1 MIKSLPEWLDPS
13 VWIKYAESNNLDA
26 IEKAIK
32 SDNPTEKDLALM
44 LSPHAQ
50 HFIELMAQRAK
61 TLTQRHFGKTI
72 SLYTPLYLSNYCNG
86 GCLYCGIAADR
97 QATRSVLNTTQLEKE
112 LKAITDS
119 GLDEIVL
126 LTGERMPEADVNYIK
141 EAIEICA
148 NKISSIN
155 IEVFPMLENEYRE
168 LATAGCTSVTLYQET
183 YDPIIY
189 DQVHRWG
196 DKRDFFKRLDA
207 PDRALKGGLRNVG
220 LGALLG
226 LSDPTFD
233 MLCLY
238 RHAKYIIKNFWQ
250 AGVTLSFPR
259 IKPQMGEFKANY
271 EVNESMLS
279 QYIFAFRICL
289 PNVPLLLS
297 TREPEYMR
305 DGLAGLGISKMSVA
319 SKTTVGGY
327 SEEAEDS
334 TEQFSISDNRSINAF
349 CNALRKNNLEPVFKN
364 YDPNFREPVRY
375 KLSN

>member
-1 MIKSLPEWLDPS
+1 MIKPLPEWLDPS
-13 VWIKYAESNNLDA
+13 IWIKYAESNNLDA

-32 SDNPTEKDLALM
+32 SEHPTEKDLALM
-44 LSPHAQ
+44 LSPHAY
-50 HFIELMAQRAK
+50 HFIELMAQKAK
-61 TLTQRHFGKTI
+61 ALTQRHFGKTI

-97 QATRSVLNTTQLEKE
+97 QAKRSVLNTIQLEKE

-141 EAIEICA
+141 EAIKVCA
-148 NKISSIN
+148 KKISSIN

-183 YDPIIY
+183 YNQLIY
-189 DQVHRWG
+189 DKVHRWG

-250 AGVTLSFPR
+250 AGITLSFPR

-271 EVNESMLS
+271 EVNEGMLS

-327 SEEAEDS
+327 SEEAEES
-334 TEQFSISDNRSINAF
+334 TEQFSISDNRSIKDF

-364 YDPNFREPVRY
+364 YDPNYREPVRY